1 MNINIKLSDQS
12 IQNAINR
19 LKKVLEYFDED
30 SGKLVDI
37 LAQEG
42 AEIAQSAY
50 GSYPVKASHTVTGN
64 RGVIS
69 VTGDMP
75 AIAEFGAGDA
85 TVTPSGLF
93 DTTGLDVDVWP
104 GSYSLYEGTMDYYF
118 LKHWKFGGRWYT
130 EVRPHLGLA
139 QAKMFWQQNSTQIA
153 REVIQ
158 FD

>member
-12 IQNAINR
+12 IQSAIDR

-30 SGKLVDI
+30 SGKLIEI
-37 LAQEG
+37 LTNEG
-42 AEIAQSAY
+42 AEIAQVAY
-50 GSYPVKASHTVTGN
+50 GSYPVGVESITAGN
-64 RGVIS
+64 QGIIQVS
-69 VTGDMP
+69 GDMP
-75 AIAEFGAGDA
+75 LIAEFGAGDA

-93 DTTGLDVDVWP
+93 DTTGLDVAVWP

-118 LKHWKFGGRWYT
+118 LKHWKFGGKWYT